1 MYFKQADIFWGMKK
15 EIVKEIMK
23 NAVQESH
30 PEGELLFREGD
41 VADTFYVLLKGRIKL
56 NIGETGR
63 VVYVVSKAGEAF
75 GWSSLIDRDV
85 YTASAECLAQT
96 KLLKFD
102 KEKLQKALV
111 EDPANGLIFFRRL
124 AETLGTRLMQSYHMI
139 SSAARADATLSF
151 GTGQVQDMEA
161 SELET

>member
-1 MYFKQADIFWGMKK
+1 MYFRQADIFWGLEKHF
-15 EIVKEIMK
+15 VKEIMK

-30 PEGELLFREGD
+30 EEGKLLFGEGD

-56 NIGETGR
+56 NIGKTGR

-85 YTASAECLAQT
+85 YTASAECQVPT

-102 KEKLQKALV
+102 KAELQKVLD
-111 EDPANGLIFFRRL
+111 EDPVNGLIFFKRL
-124 AETLGTRLMQSYHMI
+124 AGTLGTRLLQSYSMI
-139 SSAARADATLSF
+139 TSASMVDATPLY
-151 GTGQVQDMEA
+151 GTGQVQETEA
-161 SELET
+161 PELET